1 MAVRSPHANTCMHRF
16 VNPSNGQ
23 AVAVNA
29 SVVRDA
35 PSVFTAQPSAHLPVP
50 SAVHVHQPQ
59 HDDDDDPNQGR
70 FPAEVKVGDWVTT
83 RSRVQ
88 LCFVR

>member
-1 MAVRSPHANTCMHRF
+1 MHRF

-35 PSVFTAQPSAHLPVP
+35 PSGFTAQPSAHLPVP
-50 SAVHVHQPQ
+50 SAVHMHQP
-59 HDDDDDPNQGR
+59 HHNDDDPENGCQ